1 MPSERQKQQRANILS
16 KLRNEPAST
25 NLQAYFER
33 LKKGCLTWDIET
45 FIEGA
50 NTFAKLCGPA
60 RAKYYDNPLKGL
72 RSANSLTK
80 LWDET
85 YPEEPITLWDRDI
98 RHQCPASW
106 SNGLEGLWMYT
117 AWPGH
122 VHPDF
127 APKDFGTLA
136 EEAKEFANHTL
147 NAEDWDDGWIEFH
160 VQFSN
165 LSLSPFMWVDFDQ
178 GTVTSISKILD

>member
-25 NLQAYFER
+25 NLQGYFER

-60 RAKYYDNPLKGL
+60 RVQYYDNPLKGL
-72 RSANSLTK
+72 RSANSFTK

-85 YPEEPITLWDRDI
+85 YPEEPITLWNWDI

-106 SNGLEGLWMYT
+106 SNGLEGVRCFLTYRGEGALSQGLNELIQGPTTLDCGMFCQLLLWMAIHYLVGDGLFDRLFKFGQ
-117 AWPGH
+117 GH
-122 VHPDF
+122 
-127 APKDFGTLA
+127 LA
-136 EEAKEFANHTL
+136 LTQLGGESTHCL
-147 NAEDWDDGWIEFH
+147 
-160 VQFSN
+160 
-165 LSLSPFMWVDFDQ
+165 L
-178 GTVTSISKILD
+178 